1 MEKAAAAEGK
11 AGAGD
16 EAGDKA
22 ADAEDAEGAE
32 LGTEGAKEA
41 EYAGDE
47 DGEGKAE
54 GE

>member
-32 LGTEGAKEA
+32 LGTEGVKEA